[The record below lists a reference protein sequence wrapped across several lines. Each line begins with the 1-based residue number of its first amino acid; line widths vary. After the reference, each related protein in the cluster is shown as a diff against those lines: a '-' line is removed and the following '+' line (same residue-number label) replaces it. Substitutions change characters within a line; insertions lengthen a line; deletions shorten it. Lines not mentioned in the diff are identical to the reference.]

1 MVLCKKRKEEKRQKH
16 ESIFEKVYPSSEE
29 DGSAQRS
36 TTHNIQNIQIY
47 EFTFFKVKREKTK
60 ERHQLHPIHLRSKDC
75 VSLTTIQ
82 KILRAKTM
90 VLLTAMM
97 KVIWRSTTMGWYGN
111 SPPHQIVW
119 CAHQCSRQVQ
129 LVITRATYGST
140 SLGFFVCRDMWSR
153 SSNYIIPIGF
163 ANLRR
168 ANFHAPFL
176 ILLQS
181 VLTWILLICLSVL
194 KCCW

>member
-60 ERHQLHPIHLRSKDC
+60 ERHQLHPTYLRSKDC

-82 KILRAKTM
+82 KILKAKTM
-90 VLLTAMM
+90 VLLMVMM
-97 KVIWRSTTMGWYGN
+97 KVIWRSMTSHPDYMELL
-111 SPPHQIVW
+111 PPHQDVFNKFEEW
-119 CAHQCSRQVQ
+119 
-129 LVITRATYGST
+129 
-140 SLGFFVCRDMWSR
+140 
-153 SSNYIIPIGF
+153 
-163 ANLRR
+163 
-168 ANFHAPFL
+168 
-176 ILLQS
+176 LQGPDGGR
-181 VLTWILLICLSVL
+181 
-194 KCCW
+194 KD